1 MLMEAAPIGTQ
12 LIQMYMYTLHR
23 QDTSLWLTSWI
34 PSKRPLYHSRREQ
47 WRSGGFSL
55 YLDSQDGD
63 SSGDRVVSASSVL
76 FSSLLSS
83 VRFGALNLGT

>member
-1 MLMEAAPIGTQ
+1 
-12 LIQMYMYTLHR
+12 MYTLHR
-23 QDTSLWLTSWI
+23 QGVSLWLTSWI
-34 PSKRPLYHSRREQ
+34 PSKRPLHHRGREQ

-63 SSGDRVVSASSVL
+63 GSEDRVVSASSVL

-83 VRFGALNLGT
+83 VCFGVLNLGT